1 MKIINQRK
9 ISVLWHLICFSLVL
23 AFAACSDDKEEFQE
37 YLTPASGSE
46 SIFEQGFSFGE
57 AASSQSVSFEA
68 GQQWTAELSG
78 EDTGWCNISPAKG
91 YVRESHDYGF
101 RRLRMR
107 QEKRGRHD

>member
-78 EDTGWCNISPAKG
+78 VPVGATS
-91 YVRESHDYGF
+91 VRQKVRPGKL
-101 RRLRMR
+101 RLWFLSARMR
-107 QEKRGRHD
+107 QGKRGRHN

>member
-78 EDTGWCNISPAKG
+78 EVPAG
-91 YVRESHDYGF
+91 ATSVRQKVRPGKP
-101 RRLRMR
+101 RLWFPSARMR

>member
-23 AFAACSDDKEEFQE
+23 AFTACSDDKEELQE

-68 GQQWTAELSG
+68 GQQCSAPTDSCEHQGRFSVYLHPIATVCKLR
-78 EDTGWCNISPAKG
+78 
-91 YVRESHDYGF
+91 VLHHDF
-101 RRLRMR
+101 P
-107 QEKRGRHD
+107 

>member
-23 AFAACSDDKEEFQE
+23 AFTACSDDKEELQE

-78 EDTGWCNISPAKG
+78 EDTGWCNITRHGLRLLRCQALASS
-91 YVRESHDYGF
+91 REVLFLLKDF
-101 RRLRMR
+101 LVL
-107 QEKRGRHD
+107 

>member
-68 GQQWTAELSG
+68 GQQWTAELRQ
-78 EDTGWCNISPAKG
+78 K
-91 YVRESHDYGF
+91 VRPGKP
-101 RRLRMR
+101 RLWFPSARMR

>member
-68 GQQWTAELSG
+68 GQQWTAEWRGYRLVQHQSG
-78 EDTGWCNISPAKG
+78 KR

-101 RRLRMR
+101 RR
-107 QEKRGRHD
+107 QE

>member
-46 SIFEQGFSFGE
+46 SIFEQGL
-57 AASSQSVSFEA
+57 ALVKLLLRRASVLRPGSS
-68 GQQWTAELSG
+68 GQPS
-78 EDTGWCNISPAKG
+78 
-91 YVRESHDYGF
+91 
-101 RRLRMR
+101 
-107 QEKRGRHD
+107 